1 MAGHNAGDPKAVNQR
16 EQKRADERK
25 QELEDVKWLLK
36 HQSGVRFLKRL
47 FSEGRIFSSTFTG
60 NSQGFFL
67 EGQRN
72 LALVFLG
79 DVVEAAPEKLADLL
93 VDREVA
99 APIEEGDGDGS
110 DN

>member
-1 MAGHNAGDPKAVNQR
+1 MAHNAGDPKAVNQR

-25 QELEDVKWLLK
+25 QELEDVKWLLR

-47 FSEGRIFSSTFTG
+47 FAEGRIFTSTFTG

-79 DVVEAAPEKLADLL
+79 DVVEAAPEKLVELL
-93 VDREVA
+93 VEKEQTATED
-99 APIEEGDGDGS
+99 EGAGDGS